1 MTNVQHVLCARHNI
15 RCLLPR
21 FSGYVFM
28 NILIRRKCF
37 LREMQTNPS
46 YNDEIGLSI
55 KGTLGNMMLCN
66 VNMNAFASIAQLL
79 YF

>member
-1 MTNVQHVLCARHNI
+1 MHSKKLGLP
-15 RCLLPR
+15 CLTL
-21 FSGYVFM
+21 SV
-28 NILIRRKCF
+28 
-37 LREMQTNPS
+37 S
-46 YNDEIGLSI
+46 YNYEIGLSI

>member
-46 YNDEIGLSI
+46 YNDEIGKQWL
-55 KGTLGNMMLCN
+55 TLYSLKKNKIGE
-66 VNMNAFASIAQLL
+66 
-79 YF
+79 